1 MKSCAKGQDNGC
13 FLGKEGPSRCNL
25 FAFLSNTTDQTSFP
39 LLNVFISFSFQAMV
53 SEIAPSVYL
62 RLCYLNTIVSESVPS
77 MGGY

>member
-1 MKSCAKGQDNGC
+1 MGVSSEKKGPTEQMQPVC
-13 FLGKEGPSRCNL
+13 FSFQHYWSNQ
-25 FAFLSNTTDQTSFP
+25 FAF
-39 LLNVFISFSFQAMV
+39 LNVFISFSFQAMV

>member
-1 MKSCAKGQDNGC
+1 
-13 FLGKEGPSRCNL
+13 
-25 FAFLSNTTDQTSFP
+25 
-39 LLNVFISFSFQAMV
+39 MV